1 MAIGHLQ
8 SLVSGGGLSKAPRG
22 ARNYIKTDWILLVPS
37 ETVGKE
43 IPATTK
49 RVRFTAGLVY
59 DENRELV
66 RTHHPDQPE
75 FVGTPTPE
83 VDAAWDDLMGG
94 SSGLIP

>member
-1 MAIGHLQ
+1 MLEIIVRLTQFCLCHE
-8 SLVSGGGLSKAPRG
+8 
-22 ARNYIKTDWILLVPS
+22 

-59 DENRELV
+59 NENRELV

-75 FVGTPTPE
+75 FVGMPTPE

-94 SSGLIP
+94 LSGLIPQPSLIRQ